1 VLGDIHAQV
10 AGNDVGGRRL
20 IEFMEEFELD
30 SIDPLGEEIISR
42 SERAMRAAIAQLP
55 DGSYENVVYSDGY
68 EEPVRLQ
75 VKIDKRGDELW
86 VDWSGSSA
94 ESRYGINVVLNYTRA
109 YTTYAMKCA
118 LAPEVPNNE
127 GSFRPVHVSAPERS
141 ILHALPPAPVGARH
155 IIGHFLPGAI
165 FGALAQALPDRVLA
179 EGAANIWA
187 TQFTGRNEDE
197 SFWTYVWFSTGG
209 TGARPTKDGIS
220 TTAFPSGISGVP
232 TEMIE
237 SLSPVV
243 IQRRE
248 YRTDSGGPGRY
259 RGGLGQTLTI
269 GVRSDKPYTFS
280 PIFDRTKFAAQGYQ
294 GGQPGAL
301 ASITASTGLV
311 FESKGV
317 REFPPGTV
325 LELNLPGGGGF
336 YAPFERDPEA
346 VRQDVI
352 DELVSVESA
361 RRDYGVVLDPETC
374 AVDEAATAAL
384 RADLQR

>member
-1 VLGDIHAQV
+1 VL
-10 AGNDVGGRRL
+10 RR
-20 IEFMEEFELD
+20 
-30 SIDPLGEEIISR
+30 
-42 SERAMRAAIAQLP
+42 AIAEIP
-55 DGSYENVVYSDGY
+55 DGDYAGEVQSDGFS
-68 EEPVRLQ
+68 EPVTLRC
-75 VKIDKRGDELW
+75 VVRVRGDGLT
-86 VDWSGSSA
+86 VDFAGSSPQVPW
-94 ESRYGINVVLNYTRA
+94 GINVPLCYTA
-109 YTTYAMKCA
+109 SYTTYALKCA

-127 GSFRPVHVSAPERS
+127 GSFRPVHVSAPERC

-187 TQFTGRNEDE
+187 TQLTGRNDDE

-220 TTAFPSGISGVP
+220 TVAFPSGISGVP

-243 IQRRE
+243 IERRE
-248 YRTDSGGPGRY
+248 YRQDSGGPGRY

-269 GVRSDKPYTFS
+269 GVRSAKPYTFS

-301 ASITASTGLV
+301 ASITASNGVV
-311 FESKGV
+311 FDTKGV
-317 REFPPGTV
+317 REFPPGTT
-325 LELNLPGGGGF
+325 LELKLPGGGGF
-336 YAPFERDPEA
+336 YDPFTRDPEA

-352 DELVSVESA
+352 DELVSLAAA
-361 RRDYGVVLDPETC
+361 RENYGVVIDSTTLEVDPKG
-374 AVDEAATAAL
+374 TAEL
-384 RADLQR
+384 RANDSR